1 MITDLLRETPFA
13 SVRDLQE
20 RLGVS
25 PATIRRDIDKL
36 HEVGKA
42 RKVYGGISATDAAAS
57 ARFTTSYGTAATRSA
72 SSGVGRTA
80 RKGWSRMRR
89 GPE

>member
-42 RKVYGGISATDAAAS
+42 RKVYGGISAT
-57 ARFTTSYGTAATRSA
+57 G
-72 SSGVGRTA
+72 
-80 RKGWSRMRR
+80 RR
-89 GPE
+89 GLRAVVCKTVQ